1 MIIKG
6 KNKMKIDEIQK
17 LIDDTDYWDMRILG
31 MNASFFGDNIELIIE
46 NDEESS
52 WKISFLSCYK
62 VSYETD
68 ADRRKIDHV
77 SGMTRSQLG
86 YYGQDITVS
95 ESDSE
100 GFYKIELDL
109 SIMLMQIECKE
120 IKTEKIKNTK

>member
-77 SGMTRSQLG
+77 SEMTRSQLG

-95 ESDSE
+95 ESDTE

-120 IKTEKIKNTK
+120 IKTEKIKNIK

>member
-1 MIIKG
+1 
-6 KNKMKIDEIQK
+6 MKIDEIQK